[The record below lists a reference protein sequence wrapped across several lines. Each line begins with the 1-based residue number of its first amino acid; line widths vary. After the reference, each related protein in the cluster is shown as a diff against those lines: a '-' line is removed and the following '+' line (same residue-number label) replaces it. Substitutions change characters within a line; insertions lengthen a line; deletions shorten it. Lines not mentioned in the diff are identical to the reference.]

1 MGNEAAV
8 LGALCPSDRAVGSS
22 ADVAP
27 EAGHLHLSRCARLHA
42 QLSAP
47 QTTVTRSSMA
57 EVQGDSL
64 GK

>member
-27 EAGHLHLSRCARLHA
+27 EGGHLHLSRCARLHA
-42 QLSAP
+42 QLSA
-47 QTTVTRSSMA
+47 TVTRSSMT